1 MLSDKKNSLQE
12 QVQKSRLKLEGL
24 RNDTGKTQSAL
35 FTTFSA
41 RKASGALPA
50 HKKLQENA
58 SVLSDASNF
67 SEELWKSY
75 PKLKVGV

>member
-12 QVQKSRLKLEGL
+12 QVQKCRLKLEGL
-24 RNDTGKTQSAL
+24 HSDTGKTQNAL
-35 FTTFSA
+35 FTTFNA
-41 RKASGALPA
+41 RKASGVLTA
-50 HKKLQENA
+50 HKKLHDST